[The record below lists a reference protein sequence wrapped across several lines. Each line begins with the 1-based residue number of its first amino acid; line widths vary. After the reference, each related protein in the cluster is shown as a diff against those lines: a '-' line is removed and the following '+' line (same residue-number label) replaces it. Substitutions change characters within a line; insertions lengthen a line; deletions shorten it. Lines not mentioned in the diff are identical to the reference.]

1 MKRIKRQSINLKAK
15 AIDLQKIKANN
26 APNTDEHNPAD
37 RGRHMQL
44 GAAAAEPIPMHVQ
57 DVTFLLTAQKQRRQ
71 RRSSSSVLTEV
82 DVLTAPSMGQEWSQR
97 KKGERRSS
105 WKSSPWPLIGYLTL
119 WQLSTRLDCSTVGR
133 IRQRRRMPMRMRMR
147 IRMWTDTHSYV
158 RVGGQSCPVNL
169 VVCMLRK
176 FNRNSI
182 SITFFLPH
190 VAYVACCLRYWNN
203 KFDWGVRDQ
212 STMNFDPSRTI
223 VRKCWGMQN
232 FCKFAL
238 ACHMPLSIETRRSL

>member
-71 RRSSSSVLTEV
+71 RRSSSSSVLTEV

-97 KKGERRSS
+97 KKGKKKKQLEELAMASDWLLNS
-105 WKSSPWPLIGYLTL
+105 LTTL
-119 WQLSTRLDCSTVGR
+119 DATRLLDSGTDQATQADADADTNVDRHPFRRGR
-133 IRQRRRMPMRMRMR
+133 HPF
-147 IRMWTDTHSYV
+147 
-158 RVGGQSCPVNL
+158 
-169 VVCMLRK
+169 VCESGRAK
-176 FNRNSI
+176 
-182 SITFFLPH
+182 LPGKLGRLH
-190 VAYVACCLRYWNN
+190 AAKV
-203 KFDWGVRDQ
+203 
-212 STMNFDPSRTI
+212 
-223 VRKCWGMQN
+223 
-232 FCKFAL
+232 
-238 ACHMPLSIETRRSL
+238 